1 MQEIT
6 FSFALLRMQLIPAL
20 RRQANGRARPLQR
33 PAVRTLALALVAC
46 GFTTAATGQGAEA
59 SWTQRALTAFN
70 ESTSVGLIPV
80 EQRQAGWQ
88 GWFSDAWEGSKRI
101 FRDGHSDLLLPF
113 YSWHPAFAYP
123 NRFDQ
128 NEYSLG
134 AGIAR
139 TMIDAKDNERI
150 VYALAFSDSHYDLQ
164 VMGGYGWVARWP
176 LFGGLKGGLGY
187 TVFVTARSDAN
198 YIPFPAI
205 LPLASI
211 GTDKVMFYGSWI
223 PFSDVLFFFARISL
237 PLDGRGTPPEG
248 MAAAG
253 RQGVGAPGAM
263 RRNLVYG
270 AATYLNTDASGIDGV
285 ASGNAWAP
293 TVGYRHRFTD
303 TLAVEVSVA
312 RSNAMSL
319 ELNSTRLGTFEV
331 VPVTLA
337 AQYHF
342 PAYAGVRMYAGMG
355 AAYTRVTEQ
364 QMPGYSLSGST
375 ISPVLQAGASYAITD
390 ALVLTGGVSVNFMR
404 NQLEQNGTNLGTV
417 QLTPLSFGI
426 GLGLAF

>member
-1 MQEIT
+1 M
-6 FSFALLRMQLIPAL
+6 
-20 RRQANGRARPLQR
+20 
-33 PAVRTLALALVAC
+33 LALVVVAC
-46 GFTTAATGQGAEA
+46 GFTTGAVAQEA
-59 SWTQRALTAFN
+59 EPSWSRRALDAFN
-70 ESTSVGLIPV
+70 ESTAVGLIPAD
-80 EQRQAGWQ
+80 QRQPGWQ

-101 FRDGHSDLLLPF
+101 FRDGSSDLLLPL

-139 TMIDAKDNERI
+139 TVIDAKDNERI
-150 VYALAFSDSHYDLQ
+150 IYALAFSDSHYDFQ

-176 LFGGLKGGLGY
+176 LFGGVKGGLGY

-198 YIPFPAI
+198 YIPFPGI

-223 PFSDVLFFFARISL
+223 PFSDVFFFFARISL
-237 PLDGRGTPPEG
+237 SPFDDRNVPPEG
-248 MAAAG
+248 LAAAG
-253 RQGVGAPGAM
+253 RQGAGGAGAM

-270 AATYLNTDASGIDGV
+270 AAAYLNTDASGIDGV

-293 TVGYRHRFTD
+293 MVGYRRMFTD
-303 TLAVEVSVA
+303 TLGVEVSVA
-312 RSNAMSL
+312 RSNAMAL
-319 ELNSTRLGTFEV
+319 ELNSTALGTFEV
-331 VPVTLA
+331 VPVTIA
-337 AQYHF
+337 GQYHF
-342 PAYAGVRMYAGMG
+342 PAYAGVRMYAGVG

-364 QMPGYSLSGST
+364 QMPGYSLSGT
-375 ISPVLQAGASYAITD
+375 TVSPVLQAGASYAITD
-390 ALVLTGGVSVNFMR
+390 SLVLTGGLSVNFMR

-417 QLTPLSFGI
+417 QLTPLGFSI